1 MAITGVMRIGVV
13 ALRVLDLEAAIHH
26 YVDILGL
33 RETERRGDRV
43 YLKAWDE
50 HDHHSIV
57 LREADHAGID
67 YCAFKVREA
76 EDLPRL
82 RARLESSGIAVESVP
97 PANFLGEAVRF
108 VVPTGHTILLFHA
121 MEKVGN
127 GLSLQNPEFEPDDLK
142 GIAASMMEHC
152 LLYGP
157 AVTETERIFCDL
169 LGFSP
174 SERLVLPD
182 GSLKATFLACN
193 TKMHDIAFIEHPEPG
208 KFHHVSFWVG
218 SDEAVMRAANLFGRH
233 GVPIDEG
240 PTQHG
245 IGRART
251 IYFWDP
257 SGNRN
262 EVFGGSYLYFPD
274 KPTLTW
280 DATQLG
286 KAISY
291 PRRKMND
298 TFLTVLT

>member
-1 MAITGVMRIGVV
+1 MAITGVMRLGVV
-13 ALRVLDLEAAIHH
+13 AIRVMDLEAARRH
-26 YVDILGL
+26 YGDLLGL
-33 RETERRGDRV
+33 KQTGRADGRIYFKG
-43 YLKAWDE
+43 WDE

-57 LREADHAGID
+57 LCESDRAGIE

-76 EDLPRL
+76 RDLADF
-82 RARLESSGIAVESVP
+82 RARLEALGVAVESVP
-97 PANFLGEAVRF
+97 AGEVMGEAIRF
-108 VVPTGHTILLFHA
+108 VAPTGHTVLLYAA
-121 MEKVGN
+121 MKQVGN
-127 GLSLQNPEFEPDDLK
+127 GLSLRNPEFEPDDLH
-142 GIAASMMEHC
+142 GLALPMMEHC

-157 AVTETERIFCDL
+157 RIAEAERIFCEA

-193 TKMHDIAFIEHPEPG
+193 TKMHDVAFIEHDEPDR
-208 KFHHVSFWVG
+208 FHHVSFWGG
-218 SDEAVMRAANLFGRH
+218 SDDAVMRAANLFGKN

-262 EVFGGSYLYFPD
+262 EVFGGSYPYFPD

-291 PRRKMND
+291 PQRRMNE
-298 TFLTVLT
+298 TFLTVVT